1 MNKKK
6 EFTAVIGVK
15 VRKPSVFMKIIFR
28 GKYDQTDLDLSV
40 VWFVLVAKEIIH
52 HQHFHRQN
60 KKILCQYCGIMF
72 LWNNGIP
79 FYNIQNLCVIT
90 VYTGISEAS
99 RHLPEIMV

>member
-40 VWFVLVAKEIIH
+40 V
-52 HQHFHRQN
+52 
-60 KKILCQYCGIMF
+60 
-72 LWNNGIP
+72 
-79 FYNIQNLCVIT
+79 
-90 VYTGISEAS
+90 
-99 RHLPEIMV
+99 